1 MSKVYGLHMVELYP
15 GVTDDQFEIF
25 VLTKFL
31 PGLGGLGV
39 PGVEFHLLKADRGE
53 REGKFL
59 FMMVFDS
66 LETRDRYFPGHNQPS
81 AELLAIIKPLQ
92 ALSQI
97 WDRLSEREKTDYV
110 LLEEQV
116 EMNSG

>member
-1 MSKVYGLHMVELYP
+1 VYGLHMVELSP
-15 GVTDDQFEIF
+15 GVTDEEFESF

-31 PGLGGLGV
+31 PGLDGLDV

-66 LETRDRYFPGHNQPS
+66 LETRGRYFPGHNRPS

-92 ALSQI
+92 ALSEV

-110 LLEEQV
+110 LLEGQA
-116 EMNSG
+116 